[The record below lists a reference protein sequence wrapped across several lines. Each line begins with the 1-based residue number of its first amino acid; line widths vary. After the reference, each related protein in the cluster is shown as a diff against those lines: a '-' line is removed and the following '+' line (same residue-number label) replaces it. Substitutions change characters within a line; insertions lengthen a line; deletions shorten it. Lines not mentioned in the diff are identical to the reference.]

1 MAKIYRFDDVQV
13 DLRNFRVLKAGKA
26 LPLEPKA
33 LNVLVFLIEQ
43 RGRLVEKRELM
54 DAVWGD
60 TAVTENVLSRAIAQ
74 LRKVLADDAKD
85 ARYIETVPTRGY
97 RFIADLVVA
106 ENGDAQPVVSSR
118 VEPVV
123 LPPKASASSS
133 PAVSAAQQPERSRAN
148 LRRYAMGTATA
159 VVLVCLVIAV
169 VLLVRRPSSRL
180 LQGDGSEYLQIASN
194 TQITTAQGLSF
205 YPTFSP
211 DGTSMAYS
219 AERGKGFEIFV
230 RQLQPGGQEVEITS
244 DGGQNMQPAWS
255 PDGKLIAFHS
265 RQRGGIWLVP
275 ALGGTTRQVTEFGSH
290 PAWSHDGQSLA
301 FQAGALDDFS
311 ADSTGA
317 NPPSTLWVI
326 RLDGGSPHPLT
337 KQGYPEG
344 GHGSPSWSPDG
355 KHIVFVVS
363 LYGGSWLWAVGSDGS
378 GEVRLADRSS
388 GYFDP
393 VYSPDGKS
401 VLYGAIAPGVNY
413 GLWQVR
419 VSPYTSAPLGES
431 VEINN
436 SGGTRIKNLAFSA
449 DGKRL
454 LYAAI
459 GLTGSLASLP
469 IGKSGEPAGEPVALT
484 TDVGC
489 RSILPAFSPDGSRI
503 AFDSCRGRPGLPQQV
518 WLMNADGSHNQ
529 QLTPGPTSSSYPA
542 WYPDGRRIFFKLGNN
557 LFSIDPETRQQ
568 KLVMELDRNF
578 GSLRPSPDGRQFVTD
593 LSMGGVFNLWL
604 VDAVT
609 SRAKQLTSGK
619 ELCSYPVWS
628 PDGKYIAAE
637 VQQGEDI
644 GIAILPSTGG
654 PLTELTPYHSQQWIY
669 SWSPDSDKIIYAKR
683 EDDSIWNIWSV
694 SRSTKA
700 EKRLTHYTRINA
712 YVRYPA
718 MSPRGNQIVYEYT
731 ETTGNIWMFEFK

>member
-1 MAKIYRFDDVQV
+1 M
-13 DLRNFRVLKAGKA
+13 G
-26 LPLEPKA
+26 
-33 LNVLVFLIEQ
+33 
-43 RGRLVEKRELM
+43 
-54 DAVWGD
+54 
-60 TAVTENVLSRAIAQ
+60 
-74 LRKVLADDAKD
+74 
-85 ARYIETVPTRGY
+85 
-97 RFIADLVVA
+97 
-106 ENGDAQPVVSSR
+106 
-118 VEPVV
+118 
-123 LPPKASASSS
+123 
-133 PAVSAAQQPERSRAN
+133 SAA
-148 LRRYAMGTATA
+148 A
-159 VVLVCLVIAV
+159 VVLVCLVTAV
-169 VLLVRRPSSRL
+169 VLLVRRPSSRFIP
-180 LQGDGSEYLQIASN
+180 GDGSQHFQIASN

-230 RQLQPGGQEVEITS
+230 RQLQPGGQEVQITS
-244 DGGQNMQPAWS
+244 DGGQNKQPAWS

-301 FQAGALDDFS
+301 FQGGALDDFS

-326 RLDGGSPHPLT
+326 RLDGSSPRPLT
-337 KQGYPEG
+337 KREYPDG

-355 KHIVFVVS
+355 KHIVFVASV
-363 LYGGSWLWAVGSDGS
+363 YGGSWLWAVGSDGS
-378 GEVRLADRSS
+378 GAVRLAERSS
-388 GYFDP
+388 GYYDP

-401 VLYGAIAPGVNY
+401 VLYGAVAPGINY
-413 GLWQVR
+413 GLWQIR
-419 VSPYTSAPLGES
+419 VSQDTSAPIGEP

-436 SGGTRIKNLAFSA
+436 SGGTRIKNLAFSP

-469 IGKSGEPAGEPVALT
+469 IGKSGEPSGEPVALT

-503 AFDSCRGRPGLPQQV
+503 AFNSCRGRPGLPQQV

-529 QLTPGPTSSSYPA
+529 QLTPGPRASSFPI
-542 WYPDGRRIFFKLGNN
+542 WYPDGRRIFFRSDNK

-568 KLVMELDRNF
+568 KLVMKLDRNF
-578 GSLRPSPDGRQFVTD
+578 GSLRLSPDGTQFVTD
-593 LSMGGVFNLWL
+593 LSTGGIFNLWL

-609 SRAKQLTSGK
+609 GKAKQLTFDK
-619 ELCSYPVWS
+619 DLCSYPVWS

-637 VQQGEDI
+637 VQHGEDI
-644 GIAILPSTGG
+644 GIGIVPSTGG
-654 PLTELTPYHSQQWIY
+654 PLTQLTPYHGQQWNY

-683 EDDSIWNIWSV
+683 EDDSIWNVWSV

-700 EKRLTHYTRINA
+700 EKRLTHYTKINA